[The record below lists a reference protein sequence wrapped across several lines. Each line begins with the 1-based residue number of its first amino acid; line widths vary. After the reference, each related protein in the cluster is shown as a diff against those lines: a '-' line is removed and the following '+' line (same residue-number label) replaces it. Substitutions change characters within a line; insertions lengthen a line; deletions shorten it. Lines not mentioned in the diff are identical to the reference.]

1 MSVKLNPAYRSVDK
15 VGYGKG
21 KTTGS
26 VPANNIPSLGIVGV
40 ASGSVPAEVSAST
53 KAVKALGRQAD
64 EVCDPATTAS
74 AGSKAA
80 QFPPGGNSHAFF
92 RNRNSILAREAPRDR
107 GAPWQRGF
115 PKSANRCGHQPR
127 PEGHRDA
134 RAYVSANLGAAREGA
149 RGLLRRVPEPAGYQ
163 QLRRPPSCA
172 ASRRRIKSLGQTIRW
187 PPNRT
192 HGFNNSSLER
202 SKANGR

>member
-64 EVCDPATTAS
+64 EVCDPDDPDYDPS
-74 AGSKAA
+74 DCD
-80 QFPPGGNSHAFF
+80 GN
-92 RNRNSILAREAPRDR
+92 DR
-107 GAPWQRGF
+107 
-115 PKSANRCGHQPR
+115 K
-127 PEGHRDA
+127 
-134 RAYVSANLGAAREGA
+134 
-149 RGLLRRVPEPAGYQ
+149 RR
-163 QLRRPPSCA
+163 
-172 ASRRRIKSLGQTIRW
+172 K
-187 PPNRT
+187 
-192 HGFNNSSLER
+192 
-202 SKANGR
+202 